1 MLPPAVLWI
10 DPGGMTGLARLERG
24 TFTVD
29 ERAFQ
34 AAGDFIVG
42 MTYHYGP
49 MLAVGW
55 ERFAILPSTH
65 KLTPQPEALMV
76 IGLALYHAT
85 ANRCRILPEAEQ
97 MSPSREQQAM
107 LKALGWWVPGKDD
120 AQSAANHMLAHL
132 LRTGDLPPRERAM
145 LASAV

>member
-42 MTYHYGP
+42 MTHHYGP
-49 MLAVGW
+49 MLSLGW
-55 ERFAILPSTH
+55 ERFTIFADTH
-65 KLTPQPEALMV
+65 KYTQQPEALEI
-76 IGLALYHAT
+76 IGLARYHAT
-85 ANRCRILPEAEQ
+85 ANRCRILPEQEQ
-97 MSPSREQQAM
+97 MTPKPGDRRKLEAI
-107 LKALGWWVPGKDD
+107 GWWLPGKND
-120 AQSAANHMLAHL
+120 AQSAANHMLVWL
-132 LRTGDLPPRERAM
+132 LRQGELPPRERAM
-145 LASAV
+145 LAAAV